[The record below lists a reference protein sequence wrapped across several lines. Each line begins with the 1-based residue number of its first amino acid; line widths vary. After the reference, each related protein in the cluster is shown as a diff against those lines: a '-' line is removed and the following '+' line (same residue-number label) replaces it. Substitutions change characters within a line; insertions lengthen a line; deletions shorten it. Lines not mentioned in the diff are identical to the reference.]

1 MKTYT
6 IETLG
11 GWLQIKP
18 VISQPENR
26 QITELLYDSRQVNQ
40 AETSLFI
47 ALNTGRN
54 DGHRFI
60 PELIRKGVFNFLVE
74 TLPESEFSGQAN
86 FLVVPDSLKALQDI
100 ASFHRRLF
108 DFPVI
113 GITGSNGKTIVKE
126 WLYQLLSA
134 DFRIVRSPK
143 SFNSQIGVPVSVWQ
157 LNDPFN
163 LAIIEAGISHPGEM
177 EALEN
182 VIKPTLGIFTN
193 IGTAHAENFESQ
205 TQHILEKACLFRNSE
220 SVFYCRDHQSIH
232 TILNAETT
240 GRKYSWG
247 FHADSDLRILSL
259 EKEQHVSKIVAEYNG
274 YTFRFNIPFQDEA
287 SNENA
292 LHCVLVML
300 VLGCSFEQIHER
312 VEKLHSL
319 EMRLELNRAIH
330 GCTLI
335 NDAYSADTES
345 LRIAL
350 DVMLSQN
357 QHKRRTV
364 ILSDIPE
371 SGKNQELLYRE
382 IAALLKRKQVNRI
395 IGVGEEIASHAT
407 YFECEKMFFLSTEA
421 LLNQLQGIPF
431 KDECILLKGARLFG
445 FERVADVLLQKTH
458 ETVLEINLNAVIDN
472 LNFYRKQ
479 IAPSVK
485 VMAMVKAFSYGSG
498 SFEIANILQNNG
510 VDSLAVAYA
519 DEGIEL
525 RQAGIS
531 LPIMVMNPEVDSFH
545 GMIEN
550 RLEPE
555 IYSFR
560 VLDEYSKAVSKRNGF
575 DGQPLKI
582 HIKLDTGMHRLGF
595 EEIDL
600 NELVKR
606 ILALAQLR
614 VASVFSHLAG
624 SSEPEMDEFTELQ
637 AGRFKAW
644 TEFMERGLNVPFL
657 RHILNSSG
665 IIRQPDL
672 QFEMVRLGIGLY
684 GIGAAEEQAGL
695 KAVSSLKTTISQL
708 RKVDPG
714 ETIGYSRKGKVD
726 KPSIIATLPIGYADG
741 FSRTLGNGKGN
752 VRINGINAATIGSI
766 CMDMCMVDVTHIPDL
781 SEGDPVVIFENADDI
796 HRLAATLGTIPYEV
810 LTNISARVKRVYFQ
824 E

>member
-1 MKTYT
+1 MKPYS
-6 IETLG
+6 IHTLG
-11 GWLQIKP
+11 QWLNISPLVSKP
-18 VISQPENR
+18 QN
-26 QITELLYDSRQVNQ
+26 QLITELLYDSRQINQ

-47 ALNTGRN
+47 AINTGRN

-60 PELIRKGVFNFLVE
+60 PELIRKGVCNFLVE
-74 TLPESEFSGQAN
+74 TLPGPELCNTAN
-86 FLVVPDSLKALQDI
+86 FLLVDDTVKALQEI
-100 ASFHRRLF
+100 AAFHRRSF
-108 DFPVI
+108 ASPVI

-134 DFRIVRSPK
+134 DFRVIRSPK

-157 LNDPFN
+157 LDDPFN
-163 LAIIEAGISHPGEM
+163 LAIIEAGISHPEEM
-177 EALEN
+177 DALET
-182 VIKPTLGIFTN
+182 IIQPELAIFTN
-193 IGTAHAENFESQ
+193 IGTAHAENFSNQ
-205 TQHILEKACLFRNSE
+205 TEQILEKAKLFRNAK
-220 SVFYCRDHQSIH
+220 SVFYCRDHQPIH
-232 TILNAETT
+232 KILTAQTN
-240 GRKYSWG
+240 GRTFSWG
-247 FHADSDLRILSL
+247 FHPDSDLKILQL
-259 EKEQHVSKIVAEYNG
+259 EKEKQSSNIVAQYNQS
-274 YTFRFNIPFQDEA
+274 TFNFQIPFQDEA
-287 SNENA
+287 SIENA
-292 LHCVLVML
+292 MHCVAVML
-300 VLGCSFEQIHER
+300 VLGCSFDQIRER
-312 VEKLHSL
+312 VRKLHSL

-371 SGKNQELLYRE
+371 TGKDQAALYLE
-382 IAALLKRKQVNRI
+382 IAALLNRKQVNRI
-395 IGVGEEIASHAT
+395 IGVGEEIAAHAA

-421 LLNQLQGIPF
+421 LISQLPAVHF
-431 KDECILLKGARLFG
+431 KDECILLKGARIFG
-445 FERVADVLLQKTH
+445 FERVADVLQQKTH

-498 SFEIANILQNNG
+498 SFEIANVLQNNG
-510 VDSLAVAYA
+510 VDYLAVAYA

-531 LPIMVMNPEVDSFH
+531 LPIMVMNPEVDSFY

-560 VLDEYSKAVSKRNGF
+560 VLEEFSNAVIKRNGY
-575 DGQPLKI
+575 DGKPLKI

-595 EEIDL
+595 EKTDL
-600 NELVKR
+600 EELLNR
-606 ILALAQLR
+606 ILSLPQLQ

-624 SSEPEMDEFTELQ
+624 SSDPEMDAFTRLQ
-637 AGRFKAW
+637 AERFIEW
-644 TEFMERGLNVPFL
+644 TKFMEQGLNAPFF

-665 IIRQPDL
+665 IIRQPAL

-684 GIGAAEEQAGL
+684 GIGAAGEQAGL

-708 RKVDPG
+708 RKVEAG
-714 ETIGYSRKGKVD
+714 ETIGYNRAGKVN
-726 KPSIIATLPIGYADG
+726 KSSLIATLPIGYADG
-741 FSRTLGNGKGN
+741 FPRALGNGNGK
-752 VRINGINAATIGSI
+752 VRINGIEASTIGGI
-766 CMDMCMVDVTHIPDL
+766 CMDMCMVDVTHIPNL
-781 SEGDPVVIFENADDI
+781 SEGDPVVIFENAEDI
-796 HRLAATLGTIPYEV
+796 QGLAGTLKTIPYEV